1 MAKRAII
8 CGGSIGGLFAAAM
21 LRRAGW
27 EATVLERTP
36 VELSGRG
43 AGIVT
48 HDVLDR
54 LIVAAGATTHDLG
67 VDVTDRVAFDRTRG
81 ICRRIALAQT
91 VTSWD
96 RVHSLLRALMP
107 QGSYRPGVTV
117 TGYAE
122 HGDHVEAICADGTR
136 HGAELLVAADGFR
149 SAVRG
154 QMLPQVAPRYAGYV
168 VWRALAREAD
178 LSEAVRRDL
187 FGQFAMF
194 LPTGTQ
200 IVGYPIAGP
209 GNDLRPG
216 HRRYNFV
223 WYVPV
228 AQADLDDMLTDAEGV
243 HHPVSIPPPLVRPQ
257 VIARMRDLAAR
268 TLPPQFLEI
277 LERSEPPFFTP
288 IYDHLSPVMAEGRVA
303 LAGDA
308 ACVARPHVGMGVTKA
323 ACDAEALARHLDTG
337 PVAEGLRA
345 YCAERQ
351 PDAARA
357 HLTARRLG
365 AMIFEAPPHGPD
377 PDGCDNPAM
386 DVILRSTA
394 VVPRDD
400 TLADQALRR
409 SS

>member
-1 MAKRAII
+1 MAGHAII

-27 EATVLERTP
+27 QATVLERTP

-48 HDVLDR
+48 HDLLNALLVE
-54 LIVAAGATTHDLG
+54 AGATTRDLG
-67 VDVTDRVAFDRTRG
+67 VQVTHRVAFDRAGAT
-81 ICRRIALAQT
+81 CARRALPQT

-107 QGSYRPGVTV
+107 EGSYRAGVTV

-122 HGDHVEAICADGTR
+122 RGDAVEVHRGDAPPLRGD
-136 HGAELLVAADGFR
+136 LVVAADGFR
-149 SAVRG
+149 SAIRA
-154 QMLPQVAPRYAGYV
+154 QMLPQVVPRYSGYV
-168 VWRALAREAD
+168 VWRALACESD
-178 LSEAVRRDL
+178 LSQEVRRDL

-194 LPTGTQ
+194 MPTGTQ
-200 IVGYPIAGP
+200 IVGYPIAGA
-209 GNDLRPG
+209 GNDLREG

-228 AQADLDDMLTDAEGV
+228 AQADLDDMLTDGEGV
-243 HHPVSIPPPLVRPQ
+243 HHPVSIPPPRVRGE
-257 VIARMRDLAAR
+257 VIARMRALAGR
-268 TLPPQFLEI
+268 SLPPQFLEI

-288 IYDHLSPVMAEGRVA
+288 IYDHLAPTLASGRVA

-323 ACDAEALARHLDTG
+323 ACDAAALARHLDAATV
-337 PVAEGLRA
+337 PEALAA
-345 YCAERQ
+345 YSAERW
-351 PDAARA
+351 PEAERA

-365 AMIFEAPPHGPD
+365 EMIFEAPPGGPD
-377 PDGCDNPAM
+377 PDGRDNPNM

-394 VVPRDD
+394 VVPADG
-400 TLADQALRR
+400 TLAAQARR
-409 SS
+409 NSS